1 MLYTCTEVSR
11 GGEWGRRRRCVWAC
25 RGRGVFGWLYCK
37 ALVCMRHE
45 SCIMHQEVRKACMDV
60 WMYVRKM
67 PPTSELH
74 HYVCSYVCTV
84 PTKYNPIRHSSTPT
98 CSFQP
103 CPRWQKPGIVGT
115 ASTCRHR
122 TKPPPKSSS
131 RACVTP
137 KRASQGLTSST
148 TQVFRAGLSRNIM
161 YCVTQYVHVQIYMYI
176 VIHSICNST

>member
-1 MLYTCTEVSR
+1 MYIMLYTCTEVSR

-74 HYVCSYVCTV
+74 HYVCRYVCMYCTYKV
-84 PTKYNPIRHSSTPT
+84 QPHSSSIYTHMQLPTLPALAEAWNCWHGINMQAPNQTPP
-98 CSFQP
+98 S
-103 CPRWQKPGIVGT
+103 
-115 ASTCRHR
+115 
-122 TKPPPKSSS
+122 PPKSSS

-137 KRASQGLTSST
+137 KP
-148 TQVFRAGLSRNIM
+148 VK
-161 YCVTQYVHVQIYMYI
+161 V
-176 VIHSICNST
+176 